1 MSLLLSGDS
10 EPEPERSGHPAAPTA
25 QSTGA
30 AREFL
35 HSLGGAGGGGS
46 IPNRRNAD
54 FSEFRARCYR
64 VSRMAVPDT
73 ASVPRSS
80 TILVVDD
87 EAALRAL
94 VRDAVAEHGFGV
106 IECPD
111 GNSATEIIGREEV
124 SLVVLDLGLPDVG
137 GLEVLRRIRS
147 TSGIPVI
154 VLTAR
159 DDETDRVVALEM
171 GADDYVTKPFSV
183 RELAAR
189 VKAVLRRSSPA
200 ATDDGGDDDD
210 RLEYPGLSID
220 RRCRDVM
227 VDDRVV
233 ELTAKEFDLLAFL
246 AASPRQVFSR
256 DQLLRQVWESDPSW
270 QDPST
275 VAEHIHRLR
284 RKIEPDPAAPRWIET
299 LRGAGYRFVP

>member
-1 MSLLLSGDS
+1 MASSPVFG
-10 EPEPERSGHPAAPTA
+10 
-25 QSTGA
+25 
-30 AREFL
+30 
-35 HSLGGAGGGGS
+35 LGG
-46 IPNRRNAD
+46 NC
-54 FSEFRARCYR
+54 CYT
-64 VSRMAVPDT
+64 VSPVAVPDSMT
-73 ASVPRSS
+73 APAPS

-106 IECPD
+106 VECPD
-111 GNSATEIIGREEV
+111 GISATEIVARGDV
-124 SLVVLDLGLPDVG
+124 SLVVLDLGLPDLG

-147 TSGIPVI
+147 TSGVPVI

-171 GADDYVTKPFSV
+171 GADDYITKPFSV

-189 VKAVLRRSSPA
+189 VKAVLRRSTQA
-200 ATDDGGDDDD
+200 AAGNDDKGSDNGD
-210 RLEYPGLSID
+210 RLEFAGLSID
-220 RRCRDVM
+220 RRCRDVTI
-227 VDDRVV
+227 DDRVV

>member
-1 MSLLLSGDS
+1 MPD
-10 EPEPERSGHPAAPTA
+10 AAA
-25 QSTGA
+25 AGA
-30 AREFL
+30 
-35 HSLGGAGGGGS
+35 
-46 IPNRRNAD
+46 P
-54 FSEFRARCYR
+54 
-64 VSRMAVPDT
+64 
-73 ASVPRSS
+73 S

-87 EAALRAL
+87 EAALRTL
-94 VRDAVAEHGFGV
+94 VHDAVAEHGFAV
-106 IECPD
+106 VECPD
-111 GNSATEIIGREEV
+111 GACATEVVAAGRI

-137 GLEVLRRIRS
+137 GLEVLRRIRR
-147 TSGIPVI
+147 TSGVPVI

-171 GADDYVTKPFSV
+171 GADDYVTKPFSL

-189 VKAVLRRSSPA
+189 IKAVLRRSGDRSPDA
-200 ATDDGGDDDD
+200 GDDG
-210 RLEYPGLSID
+210 RLEFAGLSID
-220 RRCRDVM
+220 RRCRDVTVGDRI
-227 VDDRVV
+227 VD
-233 ELTAKEFDLLAFL
+233 LTAKEFDLLAFL

-256 DQLLRQVWESDPSW
+256 DQLLRHVWESDPSW

>member
-1 MSLLLSGDS
+1 MTA
-10 EPEPERSGHPAAPTA
+10 PAA
-25 QSTGA
+25 
-30 AREFL
+30 
-35 HSLGGAGGGGS
+35 
-46 IPNRRNAD
+46 
-54 FSEFRARCYR
+54 
-64 VSRMAVPDT
+64 
-73 ASVPRSS
+73 S

-111 GNSATEIIGREEV
+111 GTSATEIVSRGDV
-124 SLVVLDLGLPDVG
+124 SLVVLDLGLPDLG

-147 TSGIPVI
+147 TSGVPVI

-189 VKAVLRRSSPA
+189 VKAVLRRSTPDPTGKDADNGS
-200 ATDDGGDDDD
+200 GHDD
-210 RLEYPGLSID
+210 RLEFAGLCID
-220 RRCRDVM
+220 RRCRDVT

>member
-1 MSLLLSGDS
+1 MPALDS
-10 EPEPERSGHPAAPTA
+10 TPAP
-25 QSTGA
+25 S
-30 AREFL
+30 
-35 HSLGGAGGGGS
+35 
-46 IPNRRNAD
+46 P
-54 FSEFRARCYR
+54 
-64 VSRMAVPDT
+64 
-73 ASVPRSS
+73 S

-94 VRDAVAEHGFGV
+94 VRDAIAEHGFGV
-106 IECPD
+106 VECPD
-111 GNSATEIIGREEV
+111 GTSATEIVAGGDV
-124 SLVVLDLGLPDVG
+124 SLVVLDLGLPDLG

-189 VKAVLRRSSPA
+189 VKAVLRRSA
-200 ATDDGGDDDD
+200 GTTTVETDANGSGNGD
-210 RLEYPGLSID
+210 RLEFAGLSID
-220 RRCRDVM
+220 RRCRDVT
-227 VDDRVV
+227 VDDRIV

-256 DQLLRQVWESDPSW
+256 DQLLRQVWESDPTW

>member
-1 MSLLLSGDS
+1 
-10 EPEPERSGHPAAPTA
+10 
-25 QSTGA
+25 
-30 AREFL
+30 
-35 HSLGGAGGGGS
+35 
-46 IPNRRNAD
+46 
-54 FSEFRARCYR
+54 
-64 VSRMAVPDT
+64 MAVPDT

-200 ATDDGGDDDD
+200 ATDDGDDDDD